1 MRIPL
6 GYGECRIVVFYGY
19 DGDDYDRK
27 EFYFNHISGS
37 VVIPEAVA
45 VKYESVNHKTIQ
57 RIQGYHLNF
66 DLKLIDKDI
75 GTGDQDNLTDFLA
88 YFYDTVFIDGGGGA
102 EIQGQ
107 KLYLDFYK
115 GGPSTPGQDYSNYA
129 LGKLNVIAEVP
140 QIENIDLNN
149 TTGQYLKLKARSEVM
164 LSVDDMQDFWATYR
178 DTVGTW
184 GTIQPPEEEE
194 V

>member
-1 MRIPL
+1 MKIPL
-6 GYGECRIVVFYGY
+6 GYGECRIRVYYGY
-19 DGDDYDRK
+19 DYDYNTYDTK
-27 EFYFNHISGS
+27 NFYFNHLSGS
-37 VVIPEAVA
+37 VVTPEAVA
-45 VKYESVNHKTIQ
+45 VNYESVNHRTIQ

-66 DLKLIDKDI
+66 ELKLIDKNI
-75 GTGDQDNLTDFLA
+75 STGDQDDLAEFLA
-88 YFYDTVFIDGGGGA
+88 YFYDTVFIDGDNDAAIRGQVLQLEFYEGGSGTSY
-102 EIQGQ
+102 EEGR
-107 KLYLDFYK
+107 LM
-115 GGPSTPGQDYSNYA
+115 
-129 LGKLNVIAEVP
+129 VVAEVP